1 LFSSS
6 VDEEAKVR
14 AHAVLDGGAGGDETL
29 EAVLPR
35 LVIAADVVF
44 VDVGTVTIVR
54 TEFVLV
60 DVVVVG
66 RHFSVRQEDADGAV
80 ATSLESLELAGVV
93 QVFAHELGT
102 GHQGGLKPH
111 LAVGPN
117 VGGGPSLFLGG
128 DAGSAG
134 VTVRRQ
140 ESVHPQFVVD
150 VVGSTT
156 RDGVDGVDPLKVG
169 GTVHQGTAFGRGAH
183 GVDEFVEVA
192 NQLVVVVNADVLA
205 QHPIGEHLDE
215 LGGLGAVQAGDQ
227 SGLNGLAEVSDEF
240 TVLGLLTDFKLVEVQ
255 AELPTKALGSA
266 GNGACIFIK
275 GGDALGLGGF
285 IVFVFRDVDDQLA
298 FVVSNVGGALG
309 DHGLGAAAVFSSS

>member
-1 LFSSS
+1 M
-6 VDEEAKVR
+6 DEEAKVR

-35 LVIAADVVF
+35 LVIAADVVL
-44 VDVGTVTIVR
+44 VDVGTVTVVG

-66 RHFSVRQEDADGAV
+66 RHFPVRQEDADGAV
-80 ATSLESLELAGVV
+80 AATLEGLELTGVSQIITDEV
-93 QVFAHELGT
+93 RT
-102 GHQGGLKPH
+102 GHQGGLKPY

-134 VTVRRQ
+134 VTVGRQ
-140 ESVHPQFVVD
+140 EGVHPQFVVNLM
-150 VVGSTT
+150 GSPA
-156 RDGVDGVDPLKVG
+156 RHGVHGVDSLKVG

-205 QHPIGEHLDE
+205 QHPEGEHLDE
-215 LGGLGAVQAGDQ
+215 LGGLVAVQTGDQ

-240 TVLGLLTDFKLVEVQ
+240 TVFGLLTDFKLVEVQ
-255 AELPTKALGSA
+255 AELATKAFGST
-266 GNGACIFIK
+266 GHGACIFIK
-275 GGDALGLGGF
+275 GGEALGLGGF
-285 IVFVFRDVDDQLA
+285 IVFVLRDVDDQLA